1 MSYQSENQLLAALS
15 EADFAAL
22 QPHLEWT
29 EMPVRKMAEAPKQQI
44 THVYFPVSGIVSVTA
59 VVSKDREIEVG
70 LIGREGMTGLAVLLD
85 DGIAANRTFVQIAGQ
100 AWGITASQ
108 FRSVV
113 ENSPGMQ
120 RPFLRYANAFCVQVA
135 HTALANGRGSISER
149 LARWLLMCLDR
160 MDTNSIPLTHEFIA
174 VMLGVRRAGVTE
186 ALRELE
192 TRGMIERARGAI
204 VVGNRAR
211 LETLANGLYGVPE
224 AEQRRWTSWQSTAAT

>member
-1 MSYQSENQLLAALS
+1 MPYQSENHLLATLN

-29 EMPVRKMAEAPKQQI
+29 AMPVRKMAEAAKQQI
-44 THVYFPVSGIVSVTA
+44 THIYFPVSGIVSVTA
-59 VVSKDREIEVG
+59 VVRNDREIEVG

-85 DGIAANRTFVQIAGQ
+85 DGSAANRSVVQIAGQ
-100 AWGITASQ
+100 AWSITASQ
-108 FRSVV
+108 FRAEV

-120 RPFLRYANAFCVQVA
+120 RTFLRYANAFCRQVSQ
-135 HTALANGRGSISER
+135 TALANGRGSLSER

-160 MDTNSIPLTHEFIA
+160 MDTTSIPLTHQLIA
-174 VMLGVRRAGVTE
+174 VMLGVRRAGVTQ

-192 TRGMIERARGAI
+192 TRGMIERSRGAI
-204 VVGNRAR
+204 VVGERGR

-224 AEQRRWTSWQSTAAT
+224 AELRRWTG